1 MEELTKLNKL
11 LELAEQVGITI
22 RRAPGAGDGSEHPGG
37 SLVRL
42 RGSEMLFLDP
52 TASTS
57 DQISAVTT
65 ALKGR
70 AELQD
75 QFIPPGIRDMIE

>member
-1 MEELTKLNKL
+1 MEELSKLGKL

-22 RRAPGAGDGSEHPGG
+22 RRDPGAGDGGEHPGG

-42 RGSEMLFLDP
+42 RESEMLFLDP

-57 DQISAVTT
+57 DQISVAAA

-75 QFIPPGIRDMIE
+75 QFIPPGLRDLIE